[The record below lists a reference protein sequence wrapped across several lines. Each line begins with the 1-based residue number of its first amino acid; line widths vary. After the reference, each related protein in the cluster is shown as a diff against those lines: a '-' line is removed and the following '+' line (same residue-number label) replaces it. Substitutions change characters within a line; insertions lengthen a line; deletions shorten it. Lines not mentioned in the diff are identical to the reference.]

1 MHDLNSSLKFKEAK
15 LELISRGQGA
25 RVVALTLLA
34 QAIKIITSYLQ

>member
-1 MHDLNSSLKFKEAK
+1 MHALNSSVKFKGAK

-34 QAIKIITSYLQ
+34 QAIRIIKSYLQ